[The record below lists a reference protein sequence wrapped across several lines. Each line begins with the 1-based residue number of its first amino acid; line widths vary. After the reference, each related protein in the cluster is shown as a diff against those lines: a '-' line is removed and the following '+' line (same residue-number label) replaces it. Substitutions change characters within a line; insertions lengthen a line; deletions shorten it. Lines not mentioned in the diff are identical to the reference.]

1 LWRVGETEVLLRG
14 MGARVE
20 KRVYPGMPHTVI
32 RDELDWVEG
41 LMRGLAN
48 RRQPDTTAVT
58 AGSR

>member
-1 LWRVGETEVLLRG
+1 
-14 MGARVE
+14 MGAQVE
-20 KRVYPGMPHTVI
+20 KRIYPGMPHTVI